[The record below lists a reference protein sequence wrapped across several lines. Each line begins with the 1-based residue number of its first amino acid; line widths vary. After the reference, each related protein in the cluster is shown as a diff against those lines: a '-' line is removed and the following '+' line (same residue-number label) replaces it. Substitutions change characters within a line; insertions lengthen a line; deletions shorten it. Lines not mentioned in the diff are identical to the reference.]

1 MKSSPL
7 QEELPLSSI
16 APHTL
21 FPGRTSLR
29 IAEVAMALHVDF
41 KTVLGWIDSGDLLA
55 INISNGSDR
64 THVRIPVSSYD
75 AFLKK
80 RKTV

>member
-1 MKSSPL
+1 MKPCPL
-7 QEELPLSSI
+7 QDELPLSSI

-29 IAEVAMALHVDF
+29 VWEVAKALDVHE
-41 KTVLGWIDSGDLLA
+41 KTVLGWIDTGAMSGVD
-55 INISNGSDR
+55 ISNGIDR
-64 THVRIPVSSYD
+64 KHIRIPVSAYE
-75 AFLKK
+75 AFLRK